1 SEIQELAHSHGIY
14 DYLLAGIESCSHD
27 CNYCCATY
35 SFVLYLGPRI
45 MANLLMS
52 GWATTYTW
60 RCDAVDT
67 SNSPQALPMVRVV
80 KTLGMALTNQIS
92 SFGQLFFVLRKK
104 HRPDHL
110 LHIFHHSFMPWTWVS
125 LMFCDVT
132 PGGMG
137 SFHAMVNS
145 SVHVIMYF
153 YYGLAAAGPQFQ
165 KFLSLWLTTDFSPT
179 DPVCASICPAT
190 QYYFMDSCDYQF
202 PMILH
207 LIWMYGTFFLLL
219 FSNFW
224 IQAYVKGKRLAT
236 NRTLS
241 RVRMAQLYTPKI
253 NAREWAKHTT
263 ENGTSMYH
271 HGAPTAPAMALS
283 HHENIISYRGRG
295 KAS

>member
-1 SEIQELAHSHGIY
+1 WSQNASEIQELAHSHGIY
-14 DYLLAGIESCSHD
+14 DYLLAGIGKSTTENYPLDAESCSHD

-92 SFGQLFFVLRKK
+92 SFVGYA
-104 HRPDHL
+104 
-110 LHIFHHSFMPWTWVS
+110 
-125 LMFCDVT
+125 

-283 HHENIISYRGRG
+283 HHENAALHGQDEEVTG
-295 KAS
+295 KQGFARELEINTG